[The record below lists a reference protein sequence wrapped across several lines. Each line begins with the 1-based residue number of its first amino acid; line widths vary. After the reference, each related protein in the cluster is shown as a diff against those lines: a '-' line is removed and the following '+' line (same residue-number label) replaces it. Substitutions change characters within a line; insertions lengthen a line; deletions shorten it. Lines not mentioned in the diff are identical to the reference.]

1 MSNTHIDPKVA
12 QAQQLAQRTAELLF
26 ERDQMSRNL
35 GMRIVRVGPGSAI
48 VAMRVRADML
58 NGQGSCHGGVL
69 FSLADSAF
77 AFACNTYNA
86 VTIAAGATVDFI
98 LPAQQGDELTAIAK
112 ELWRVRR
119 IGLYDVAVMNQRQE
133 QILLFRGRSHQLD
146 SKLIN
151 DGASDR

>member
-1 MSNTHIDPKVA
+1 MSNTQFDPKVK

-35 GMRIVRVGPGSAI
+35 GMKIVRVGPGSAI

-58 NGQGSCHGGVL
+58 NGQGSCHGGAL

-98 LPAQQGDELTAIAK
+98 LPARQGDELTAIAK

-151 DGASDR
+151 D

>member
-1 MSNTHIDPKVA
+1 MSNTEIDA
-12 QAQQLAQRTAELLF
+12 NATQAQELAQRTAELLF

-35 GMRIVRVGPGSAI
+35 GMKIVRVAPGCAT

-86 VTIAAGATVDFI
+86 VTIAAGASVDFI
-98 LPAQQGDELTAIAK
+98 LPAQQEDELRAIAK
-112 ELWRVRR
+112 ELWRGRR
-119 IGLYDVAVMNQRQE
+119 IGVYDVSVINQRQE
-133 QILLFRGRSHQLD
+133 QVLLFRGRSHQLD
-146 SKLIN
+146 SKLI
-151 DGASDR
+151 SD

>member
-1 MSNTHIDPKVA
+1 MSNTQIDPKVK

-35 GMRIVRVGPGSAI
+35 GMKIVRVGPGSAI

-58 NGQGSCHGGVL
+58 NGQGSCHGGAL

-98 LPAQQGDELTAIAK
+98 LPARQGDELTAIAK

-151 DGASDR
+151 D